1 MLGVPVF
8 GWLLVLFLSAFLS
21 VSHYAKLIRETGG
34 FKSSWIWAWAFR
46 FLAWFALLILFFNP
60 WWIRV
65 SQWVQDPV
73 LLVYSDTSKS
83 ITSND
88 LRVWLGLKKRLEET
102 KGVKVLLHPFSDV
115 VSVSGQ
121 SKGLNL
127 YHTNLSAVIQHVNQ
141 VASNSP
147 VAGVVWFTDGIS
159 NEGRNPQFEPFVP
172 GIPLVAVGAGNPE
185 PQIDASIES
194 LQCNEEAFLGNSF
207 SIEVSVKSQ
216 RLKSQPLKIQLTAGS
231 ETKEVLWV
239 PSSEQDWKRIAFEIK
254 PKATGALP
262 LRIVVSGG
270 KGDQNTA
277 NNQRAKYVTVVDE
290 RKTVALL
297 YAAPHPD
304 VAALKTALELG
315 GQFKTQSL
323 PQNTMATDADVYIL
337 HGWKFQAQQEL
348 KKVAEWVMAGKA
360 LWIFSTDGQNL
371 GGLGKVVGLA
381 GEMTS
386 PRNWQEVQPHW
397 NGKEGDWGLND
408 KESARWMG
416 YPPVYSP
423 VSKPVLPD
431 DGEVLLYQRWGGVNT
446 QLPLMIHWQQESAAM
461 AHFFGEGIWRW
472 RIQEK
477 SQHGDA
483 FAFDAWVRR
492 AVGLLASSSAVKKPI
507 EIQLSGSTFDLRDRV
522 IARVLCRDRSGMVD
536 ETMERQLNLLDE
548 NGNVRRVN
556 LSKAG
561 RGWEASLLGLK
572 PGQYRLQAQSGG
584 GKYRTETSFTIVD
597 QPTELLNTQANH
609 NVLKRLANQTGGA
622 FLTLNAADSLL
633 MVLSKTIM
641 AKPVMKSQTQN
652 KHWWDLWGWMLLVVV
667 FFGAEWSIRRYLGK
681 Y

>member
-88 LRVWLGLKKRLEET
+88 LQVWSGLKKRLEET
-102 KGVKVLLHPFSDV
+102 KGVKVQFHPFSDA

-159 NEGRNPQFEPFVP
+159 NEGRNPQFEPVVP

-270 KGDQNTA
+270 KGDQNNA
-277 NNQRAKYVTVVDE
+277 NNERVKYVTVVDE

-304 VAALKTALELG
+304 VAALKTSLELG

-323 PQNTMATDADVYIL
+323 PQNRMATDADVYIL

-423 VSKPVLPD
+423 VSKPVLPG

-483 FAFDAWVRR
+483 LAFDAWVRR

-556 LSKAG
+556 LSKSG

-572 PGQYRLQAQSGG
+572 HGQYRLQAQSGG

-622 FLTLNAADSLL
+622 FLTLNAADSLP
-633 MVLSKTIM
+633 MVLSKTIL

-652 KHWWDLWGWMLLVVV
+652 KHWWDLWGWMVLVVV
-667 FFGAEWSIRRYLGK
+667 FFGVEWSIRRYLGK